1 MTKVID
7 RRKIG
12 NTSKSS

>member
-1 MTKVID
+1 MITTIYMID

-12 NTSKSS
+12 TRG